1 MRAQLLFPSHQ
12 LPFPSPLTPARLDSN
27 ALRNNLLHPNEYI
40 RGCSLRF
47 LCKLREPEII
57 EPLVPAVKTCLTH
70 RHPYVRRNALIC
82 IFCIT
87 RLFPDMY
94 PDAVDDVEKVLEDE
108 TDPGA
113 RRNAFVMLFNASQDR
128 AIAFLAANTDKVL
141 NFGDGFALI
150 LLELIRKLTR
160 AGLSADASGQAN
172 KSKFIRIVFALL
184 ENPSPAV
191 AFEAAS
197 TLTTLSAA
205 APAIRAAAGAYIKI
219 LNKESDSASCGR
231 SLHRRLPQWGEVLT
245 LLLPPPTLNTS
256 LQALSVSP
264 KLRRTSSICL
274 WTSSTARAL

>member
-1 MRAQLLFPSHQ
+1 
-12 LPFPSPLTPARLDSN
+12 
-27 ALRNNLLHPNEYI
+27 
-40 RGCSLRF
+40 
-47 LCKLREPEII
+47 
-57 EPLVPAVKTCLTH
+57 
-70 RHPYVRRNALIC
+70 
-82 IFCIT
+82 
-87 RLFPDMY
+87 MY

-160 AGLSADASGQAN
+160 AGLSADATGQAH

-219 LNKESDSASCGR
+219 LNKESDSACPPHDVCVTSAR
-231 SLHRRLPQWGEVLT
+231 QSADSQRPF
-245 LLLPPPTLNTS
+245 LPPPPPPADNVKLIVLEKIASLRKRHSRVLREQIMDILRVLSTPNTDIRRKTLDVAMD
-256 LQALSVSP
+256 LVSP
-264 KLRRTSSICL
+264 RNVEEVMAVLKKDIISTGAQINGSSSDPESIAYRSMLISAIHGC
-274 WTSSTARAL
+274 A